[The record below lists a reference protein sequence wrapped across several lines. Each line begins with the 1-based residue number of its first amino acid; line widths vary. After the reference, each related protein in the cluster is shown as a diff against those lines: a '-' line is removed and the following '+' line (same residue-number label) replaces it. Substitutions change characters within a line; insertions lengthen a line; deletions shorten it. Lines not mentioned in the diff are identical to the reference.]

1 MENSI
6 LKNKAKE
13 FIIIFGKSLVRT
25 LIIVSVLAFAIVP
38 CIIVQTVN
46 FIILWMIFTISL
58 YVTIWN
64 VFLDPFKE
72 IEE

>member
-1 MENSI
+1 MNRQQ
-6 LKNKAKE
+6 AKE
-13 FIIIFGKSLVRT
+13 FIIIFGKSLVRI
-25 LIIVSVLAFAIVP
+25 LIIVSVLAFVIVP

-46 FIILWMIFTISL
+46 FIILWMIFTILL

>member
-1 MENSI
+1 MENNI
-6 LKNKAKE
+6 LKSKVKE

-25 LIIVSVLAFAIVP
+25 LIIVLVLAFAIVP

-46 FIILWMIFTISL
+46 FIILWMIFTILL

>member
-1 MENSI
+1 MENNIIKS
-6 LKNKAKE
+6 KAKE

-25 LIIVSVLAFAIVP
+25 LIIVSVLAFVIVP

-46 FIILWMIFTISL
+46 FIILWMIFTILL